1 MINIVLNY
9 IYLIQVR
16 AKIVERAEYDYY
28 GSSGDNLGIRKGIL
42 EVEFI

>member
-9 IYLIQVR
+9 IYLIPVR
-16 AKIVERAEYDYY
+16 AKIVERAEDYY
-28 GSSGDNLGIRKGIL
+28 SSCRDYLGIRKGIL